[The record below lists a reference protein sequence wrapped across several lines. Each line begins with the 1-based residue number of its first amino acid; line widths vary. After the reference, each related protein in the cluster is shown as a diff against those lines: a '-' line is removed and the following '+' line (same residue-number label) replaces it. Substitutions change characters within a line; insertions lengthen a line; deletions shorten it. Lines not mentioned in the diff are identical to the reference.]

1 MAEFVTVAV
10 FTLPHEYAVVKARME
25 SEGIRCFAKD
35 EATVSAHPFY
45 SNLVGGI
52 KLQVPLEDADH
63 ARKSLIESGTI
74 SEDPPE
80 PVTGGEVW
88 EDIARLLKL
97 PTVPVKVIRPIAS
110 VVLALLV
117 IIIIVML

>member
-25 SEGIRCFAKD
+25 SEGIRCFARD

-52 KLQVPLEDADH
+52 KLQVLVADVEH
-63 ARKSLIESGTI
+63 AREILIASGTI

-80 PVTGGEVW
+80 SVTSGEVW
-88 EDIARLLKL
+88 ADVAHLFKL
-97 PTVPVKVIRPIAS
+97 PSVPNKALRSIAL
-110 VVLALLV
+110 VLVAL
-117 IIIIVML
+117 IIITLIMIL